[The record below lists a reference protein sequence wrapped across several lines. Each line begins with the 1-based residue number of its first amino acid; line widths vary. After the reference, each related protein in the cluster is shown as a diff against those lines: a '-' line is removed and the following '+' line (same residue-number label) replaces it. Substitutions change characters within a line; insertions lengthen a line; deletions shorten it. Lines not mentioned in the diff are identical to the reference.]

1 MSLSIIHSRAIA
13 GLRALPVQVEA
24 DLANGLPNF
33 SIVGLPDTAVR
44 EARDRVRAAI
54 TNSGFDFP
62 QRRVTVNLAPADLP
76 KDSGRF
82 DLPIALGI
90 LVASGQIKSPHLNSL
105 ISRWEFVGELSL
117 TGNLLPIRGAFA
129 LAMGVLHQAQGHRS
143 LVLPYSN
150 RDEASLTA
158 SSQFGFAKSLRDVT
172 DFFAGAKELETISTL
187 NNTTAI
193 NITPHLEWSDIKGQ
207 ERAKRAALIAVAG
220 GHNLLMMGAP
230 GLGKSMIASRMP
242 ALLPPLSHQEACEL
256 ASIKSLDHT
265 TVLPDS
271 DPSIASQNMAAVA
284 AATWREPPYRSP
296 HHSTP
301 ARALI
306 GGGQPVRPGEIS
318 LAHHGIL
325 FLDELPEFSRD
336 SLESLREPLETGE
349 ISIARVRERLRLPA
363 KVMLVAAMN
372 PCPCG
377 YFGASNARRLC
388 NCPPDRIMR
397 YRMRISGPLLDRFDM
412 VITLEALPPSTLL
425 ESKETANLN
434 LELANQVAQARE
446 IQKSRQQELNAK
458 ALIQKLDPHLE
469 LDLRSQTLLQKT
481 AEKFGWSARAWNRV
495 LRVARTVADLEST
508 PSITVQHLSEAIEM
522 RRALQL

>member
-13 GLRALPVQVEA
+13 SLRALPVQVEA

-150 RDEASLTA
+150 RDEVSLTA
-158 SSQFGFAKSLRDVT
+158 SSKFGFAESLRDVT

-284 AATWREPPYRSP
+284 AATWREAPYRSP

-377 YFGASNARRLC
+377 YFGAPNAQRLC

-508 PSITVQHLSEAIEM
+508 SSISVQHLSEAIEM

>member
-1 MSLSIIHSRAIA
+1 
-13 GLRALPVQVEA
+13 VQVEA

-33 SIVGLPDTAVR
+33 SIVGLPDAAVR

-90 LVASGQIKSPHLNSL
+90 LVASGQIKSPNLNSL

-129 LAMGVLHQAQGHRS
+129 LAMGVLQEASRHRG
-143 LVLPYSN
+143 LVLPHSN
-150 RDEASLTA
+150 RLEASLTE
-158 SSQFGFAKSLRDVT
+158 SSILRFAKSLRDVT
-172 DFFAGAKELETISTL
+172 DFLIGTKELETVDILT
-187 NNTTAI
+187 NTTATD
-193 NITPHLEWSDIKGQ
+193 ITANLEWSDIKGQ
-207 ERAKRAALIAVAG
+207 ERAKRAALVAVAG

-256 ASIKSLDHT
+256 ASIRSLDQT
-265 TVLPDS
+265 TSLSESDS
-271 DPSIASQNMAAVA
+271 AFAGQPMAAVA

-296 HHSTP
+296 HHSIP

-363 KVMLVAAMN
+363 RLMLVAAMN

-377 YFGASNARRLC
+377 YFGAQNAQRQC

-412 VITLEALPPSTLL
+412 VITLDALPPSTLL
-425 ESKETANLN
+425 ESNKAASLN
-434 LELANQVAQARE
+434 VELAQQVARARE
-446 IQKSRQQELNAK
+446 IQNHRQHELNGK
-458 ALIQKLDPHLE
+458 ALIHQLEPYLE
-469 LDLRSQTLLQKT
+469 LDRPSQGLLQKT
-481 AEKFGWSARAWNRV
+481 AEKFGWSARAWNRI
-495 LRVARTVADLEST
+495 LRVARTVADLESIA
-508 PSITVQHLSEAIEM
+508 SIRIEHLSEAIEM
-522 RRALQL
+522 RRAIQV

>member
-1 MSLSIIHSRAIA
+1 
-13 GLRALPVQVEA
+13 
-24 DLANGLPNF
+24 
-33 SIVGLPDTAVR
+33 
-44 EARDRVRAAI
+44 
-54 TNSGFDFP
+54 
-62 QRRVTVNLAPADLP
+62 
-76 KDSGRF
+76 
-82 DLPIALGI
+82 
-90 LVASGQIKSPHLNSL
+90 
-105 ISRWEFVGELSL
+105 
-117 TGNLLPIRGAFA
+117 
-129 LAMGVLHQAQGHRS
+129 
-143 LVLPYSN
+143 
-150 RDEASLTA
+150 
-158 SSQFGFAKSLRDVT
+158 
-172 DFFAGAKELETISTL
+172 
-187 NNTTAI
+187 
-193 NITPHLEWSDIKGQ
+193 
-207 ERAKRAALIAVAG
+207 
-220 GHNLLMMGAP
+220 
-230 GLGKSMIASRMP
+230 
-242 ALLPPLSHQEACEL
+242 
-256 ASIKSLDHT
+256 
-265 TVLPDS
+265 
-271 DPSIASQNMAAVA
+271 MAAVA

-377 YFGASNARRLC
+377 YFGAPNARRLC

-425 ESKETANLN
+425 EPKETANLN

-446 IQKSRQQELNAK
+446 IQKNRQQELNAK

-508 PSITVQHLSEAIEM
+508 PSISVQHLSEAIEM